1 MESALAELI
10 IVTSYHTGEQNMRKV
25 FQLGRFSG
33 IMRSM
38 NTNNTDWPS
47 IRQEYEHGASKQAL
61 SIKHGITRQAIIK
74 QARKGKWIAPLVTSP
89 EYKVTSHVTN
99 ALPIN
104 MVELSDL
111 EIVEKAIAD
120 LYRHLEAGHLE
131 LNQHKLFADA
141 LSQYR
146 KIKLLIPPEDQ
157 EHSADSLRALLDK
170 ATNEELTTM
179 LAIIKAIKDREAEGN
194 ITPIRKNG

>member
-1 MESALAELI
+1 VST
-10 IVTSYHTGEQNMRKV
+10 V
-25 FQLGRFSG
+25 
-33 IMRSM
+33 
-38 NTNNTDWPS
+38 DWPS
-47 IRQEYEHGASKQAL
+47 IRAEYESGASKQAL

-74 QARKGKWIAPLVTSP
+74 QARKGKWITPLVTAP
-89 EYKVTSHVTN
+89 EHMVTPPVTN

-104 MVELSDL
+104 LEKLSDL

-146 KIKLLIPPEDQ
+146 KIKLLIPPEQ
-157 EHSADSLRALLDK
+157 ENYAAYDMREFLA
-170 ATNEELTTM
+170 ACTPEELAVVIPIT
-179 LAIIKAIKDREAEGN
+179 KAVATRKTEQDN
-194 ITPIRKNG
+194 KITPLRRQG